1 MSADPLA
8 DAIDLR
14 YCLGACLLGHSLGDG
29 NGVDV
34 IKVANILIRQLPSM
48 GWTFARIEAPH
59 INPPEDGSDA
69 QQYDGD
75 ERLDG

>member
-1 MSADPLA
+1 MSDQPIQDADDVA

-14 YCLGACLLGHSLGDG
+14 YCLGACLLGHNLGDG

-48 GWTFARIEAPH
+48 GWTFARI
-59 INPPEDGSDA
+59 DGS
-69 QQYDGD
+69 Q
-75 ERLDG
+75 ETT